1 MKQLADQSPLCD
13 AGTQSRFVFSFKE
26 VEEQRLIKVHFIVK
40 HENLISSYFTGSKC
54 TIYRSTYYDSSY
66 GKRPT
71 NSKIP
76 E

>member
-40 HENLISSYFTGSKC
+40 LIQLGPKKLYSMT
-54 TIYRSTYYDSSY
+54 
-66 GKRPT
+66 
-71 NSKIP
+71 
-76 E
+76 